1 VVLALL
7 WKKVNEQELHWHKT
21 RYAENKNFFTGD
33 EDDEILKFFNTRSNY
48 ELHIKT
54 KNYSKSY
61 KGNEP

>member
-1 VVLALL
+1 MSMVCCLQAVGDSQFERLMR
-7 WKKVNEQELHWHKT
+7 NPEQLGS
-21 RYAENKNFFTGD
+21 FIGD